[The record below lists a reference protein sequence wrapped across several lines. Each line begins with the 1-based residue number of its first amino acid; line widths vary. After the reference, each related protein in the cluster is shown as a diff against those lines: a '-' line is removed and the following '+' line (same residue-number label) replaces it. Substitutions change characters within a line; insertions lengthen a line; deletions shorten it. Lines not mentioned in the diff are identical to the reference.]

1 MSTVTSAIQAPQGLV
16 NPPPPEVTNPNKPG
30 RKTNQLQY
38 MQNVVV
44 KTLWKHQFAWPFYQP
59 VDAIKLNLPDY
70 HKIIKNPMDMG
81 TIKKRLEHNY
91 YWSASECMQD
101 FNTMFT
107 NCYIYNKPTDDIVL
121 MAQALEKIFLQKVAQ
136 MPQEEVELLPP
147 VPKGKARKSAASA
160 HNAGA
165 QHAAAVSSVSP
176 PAPFQS
182 VPPSVSQTPVIA
194 ATPVPTITANVAP
207 IAAPPAAAPPP
218 PPPPAAPIMPV
229 VPPTPPIVKKKG
241 VKRKA
246 DTTTPTTS
254 AITASR
260 SESPTPLLD
269 PKQAKVVAR
278 RESGGRPIKPPKKD
292 LEDGEVPQHA
302 GKKGK
307 LSEHL
312 KYCDSILKEMLSKKH
327 AAYAWPFYKPVDAE
341 ALELHDYHD
350 IIKHPMDLSTV
361 KKKMDSREYQDAQG
375 FAADIRLMFSNCY
388 KYNPPDHEVVAM
400 ARKLQDV
407 FEMRFAKM
415 PDEPAEPP
423 PPPPPTAPVVSKSTE
438 SSHSSEE
445 SSSDSDSSDS
455 EEERAT
461 RLAELQ
467 EQDCSRSLRQ
477 CYKVNDSRD
486 WNGWNL
492 KAVHEQLAALSQA
505 PVNKPKKKREKKEK
519 EKKKKDKEKE
529 KEKEKHKAKA
539 EEEKKAKVA
548 QPTKQAQQKK
558 APAKKANSLPTVNRQ
573 PKKGGKQASA
583 TYDSDEE
590 EEGLPMTYDEKR
602 QLSLDINRLPGEK
615 LGRVVHIIQSREPS
629 LRDSNPD
636 EIEIDFE
643 TLKPTTLRE
652 LERYVKSC
660 LQKKQ
665 RKPFAASGKKQAA
678 KSKEELAQEK
688 KKELE
693 KRLQDVSGQLNNN
706 KKPAKKEKP
715 GSAPSGGPSRLS
727 SSSSSES
734 GSSSSSGSSSDS
746 SDSE

>member
-1 MSTVTSAIQAPQGLV
+1 MSGVTSAIQAPQGPV

-147 VPKGKARKSAASA
+147 VPKGKGRKPAAGTQS
-160 HNAGA
+160 AGA
-165 QHAAAVSSVSP
+165 QQAVAVSSISP

-182 VPPSVSQTPVIA
+182 VPPAVSQTPVIA
-194 ATPVPTITANVAP
+194 ATPVPTITANVP
-207 IAAPPAAAPPP
+207 PVTAPPAAA

-229 VPPTPPIVKKKG
+229 VPPTPPVVKKKG

-260 SESPTPLLD
+260 SESPTPLSD
-269 PKQAKVVAR
+269 PKQAKIIAR

-415 PDEPAEPP
+415 PDEPAEAP

-467 EQDCSRSLRQ
+467 EQ
-477 CYKVNDSRD
+477 
-486 WNGWNL
+486 L

-505 PVNKPKKKREKKEK
+505 PVNKPKKKKEKKEK

-529 KEKEKHKAKA
+529 KEKHKVKA
-539 EEEKKAKVA
+539 EEDKKPKVA
-548 QPTKQAQQKK
+548 QPPKQAQQKK
-558 APAKKANSLPTVNRQ
+558 APAKKANSTTTANRQ

-665 RKPFAASGKKQAA
+665 RKPFCKLPPEPCAPPPALG
-678 KSKEELAQEK
+678 
-688 KKELE
+688 
-693 KRLQDVSGQLNNN
+693 LNF
-706 KKPAKKEKP
+706 
-715 GSAPSGGPSRLS
+715 
-727 SSSSSES
+727 
-734 GSSSSSGSSSDS
+734 
-746 SDSE
+746 

>member
-1 MSTVTSAIQAPQGLV
+1 MSTTTTVAPTGISAAPGPV
-16 NPPPPEVTNPNKPG
+16 NPPPPEVSNPAKPG

-81 TIKKRLEHNY
+81 TIKKRLENNY

-107 NCYIYNKPTDDIVL
+107 NCYIYNK
-121 MAQALEKIFLQKVAQ
+121 KVAQ

-147 VPKGKARKSAASA
+147 APKGKGRKPAAGTQSA
-160 HNAGA
+160 GT
-165 QHAAAVSSVSP
+165 QQVAAVSSVSP
-176 PAPFQS
+176 ATPFQS
-182 VPPSVSQTPVIA
+182 VPPAVSQTPVIA
-194 ATPVPTITANVAP
+194 ATPVPTITANITSVP
-207 IAAPPAAAPPP
+207 VPPAAAPPP
-218 PPPPAAPIMPV
+218 PSTPIIPV
-229 VPPTPPIVKKKG
+229 VPPTPPVVKKKG

-260 SESPTPLLD
+260 SESPPPLSD

-302 GKKGK
+302 GKRGK

-312 KYCDSILKEMLSKKH
+312 RHCDSILKEMLSKKH

-350 IIKHPMDLSTV
+350 IVKHPMDLSTV
-361 KKKMDSREYQDAQG
+361 KKKMDSREYPDAQG
-375 FAADIRLMFSNCY
+375 FAADVRLMFSNCY

-415 PDEPAEPP
+415 PDEPVEAPALP
-423 PPPPPTAPVVSKSTE
+423 APAAPVLSKGAE
-438 SSHSSEE
+438 SSRSSEE
-445 SSSDSDSSDS
+445 SSSDSGSSDS

-467 EQDCSRSLRQ
+467 EQ
-477 CYKVNDSRD
+477 
-486 WNGWNL
+486 L

-505 PVNKPKKKREKKEK
+505 PVNKPKRRKEKKEK
-519 EKKKKDKEKE
+519 EKKRKDKDKDKER
-529 KEKEKHKAKA
+529 HKAKS
-539 EEEKKAKVA
+539 EDEKKAKVA
-548 QPTKQAQQKK
+548 PPAKQAQPKK
-558 APAKKANSLPTVNRQ
+558 APAKKASSTAAASRQ

-583 TYDSDEE
+583 SYDSEEE
-590 EEGLPMTYDEKR
+590 EEGLPMSYDEKR

-665 RKPFAASGKKQAA
+665 RKPFSTSGKKQAA

-693 KRLQDVSGQLNNN
+693 KRLQDVSGQLSNN
-706 KKPAKKEKP
+706 KKPAKKEKA

-727 SSSSSES
+727 SSSSSGS

>member
-1 MSTVTSAIQAPQGLV
+1 MSAVASATQAPQGPA
-16 NPPPPEVTNPNKPG
+16 NPPPPEVTNPAKPG

-147 VPKGKARKSAASA
+147 VPKGKARKAATTA

-165 QHAAAVSSVSP
+165 PHPATTAVSSVTP
-176 PAPFQS
+176 PAPFQN
-182 VPPSVSQTPVIA
+182 VPPTVSQTPVIA
-194 ATPVPTITANVAP
+194 VTPVPTITATIAP
-207 IAAPPAAAPPP
+207 IASPPATVPPPPPP

-269 PKQAKVVAR
+269 AKQAKVVAR

-292 LEDGEVPQHA
+292 LEDGEIPQHA

-307 LSEHL
+307 LTEHL

-361 KKKMDSREYQDAQG
+361 KKKMDSREYPDAQG

-423 PPPPPTAPVVSKSTE
+423 PPPPPAAPVVSKSME

-467 EQDCSRSLRQ
+467 EQ
-477 CYKVNDSRD
+477 
-486 WNGWNL
+486 L

-505 PVNKPKKKREKKEK
+505 PVNKPKKKKEKKEK

-529 KEKEKHKAKA
+529 KEKEKHKVKAA

-548 QPTKQAQQKK
+548 PPAKQAQQKK
-558 APAKKANSLPTVNRQ
+558 APAKKANSTTTANRQ
-573 PKKGGKQASA
+573 PKKGGKQPPA
-583 TYDSDEE
+583 TYDSNEE

-665 RKPFAASGKKQAA
+665 RKPFSASGKKQAA
-678 KSKEELAQEK
+678 KSKEEMAQEK

-706 KKPAKKEKP
+706 KKPAKKEKS

-734 GSSSSSGSSSDS
+734 GSSSSSESSSDS

>member
-1 MSTVTSAIQAPQGLV
+1 MSTTTTVAPAGIPAAPGPV
-16 NPPPPEVTNPNKPG
+16 NPPPPEVSNPSKPG

-81 TIKKRLEHNY
+81 TIKKRLENNY

-147 VPKGKARKSAASA
+147 APKGKGRKPA
-160 HNAGA
+160 AGA
-165 QHAAAVSSVSP
+165 QSTGTQQVAAVSSVSP
-176 PAPFQS
+176 ATPFQS
-182 VPPSVSQTPVIA
+182 VPPTVSQTPVIA
-194 ATPVPTITANVAP
+194 ATPVPTITANVTSVP
-207 IAAPPAAAPPP
+207 VPPAAAPPP
-218 PPPPAAPIMPV
+218 PATPIVPV
-229 VPPTPPIVKKKG
+229 VPPTPPVVKKKG

-260 SESPTPLLD
+260 SESPPPLSD

-312 KYCDSILKEMLSKKH
+312 RYCDSILREMLSKKH

-361 KKKMDSREYQDAQG
+361 KRKMDGREYPDAQG
-375 FAADIRLMFSNCY
+375 FAADVRLMFSNCY

-415 PDEPAEPP
+415 PDEPVE
-423 PPPPPTAPVVSKSTE
+423 APALPAPAAPMVSKGAE
-438 SSHSSEE
+438 SSRSSEE
-445 SSSDSDSSDS
+445 SSSDSGSSDS

-467 EQDCSRSLRQ
+467 EQ
-477 CYKVNDSRD
+477 
-486 WNGWNL
+486 L

-505 PVNKPKKKREKKEK
+505 PVNKPKKKKEKKEK

-529 KEKEKHKAKA
+529 KEKHKVKA

-548 QPTKQAQQKK
+548 PPAKQAQQKK
-558 APAKKANSLPTVNRQ
+558 APAKKANSTTAAGRQ
-573 PKKGGKQASA
+573 LKKGGKQASA
-583 TYDSDEE
+583 SYDSEEE
-590 EEGLPMTYDEKR
+590 EEGLPMSYDEKR

-665 RKPFAASGKKQAA
+665 RKPFSASGKKQAA

-693 KRLQDVSGQLNNN
+693 KRLQDVSGQLSSS
-706 KKPAKKEKP
+706 KKPARKEKP

>member
-1 MSTVTSAIQAPQGLV
+1 MSTTATVAPAGIPAAPGPV
-16 NPPPPEVTNPNKPG
+16 NPPPPEVSNPAKPG

-81 TIKKRLEHNY
+81 TIKKRLENNY

-147 VPKGKARKSAASA
+147 APKGKGRKPAAGTQSA
-160 HNAGA
+160 GT
-165 QHAAAVSSVSP
+165 QQVAAVSSVSP
-176 PAPFQS
+176 ATPFQN
-182 VPPSVSQTPVIA
+182 VPPTVSQTPVIA
-194 ATPVPTITANVAP
+194 ATPVPTITANITSVP
-207 IAAPPAAAPPP
+207 VTPAAAPPP
-218 PPPPAAPIMPV
+218 PAAPIIPV
-229 VPPTPPIVKKKG
+229 VPPTPPVIKKKG

-260 SESPTPLLD
+260 SESPPPLSD

-302 GKKGK
+302 GKKGR

-312 KYCDSILKEMLSKKH
+312 RHCDSILKEMLSKKH

-361 KKKMDSREYQDAQG
+361 KKKMDSREYPDAQG

-415 PDEPAEPP
+415 PDEPVE
-423 PPPPPTAPVVSKSTE
+423 APALPAPAAPAVSKGTE
-438 SSHSSEE
+438 SSRSSEE
-445 SSSDSDSSDS
+445 SSSDSGSSDS

-467 EQDCSRSLRQ
+467 EQ
-477 CYKVNDSRD
+477 
-486 WNGWNL
+486 L

-505 PVNKPKKKREKKEK
+505 PVNKPKRKKEKKEK
-519 EKKKKDKEKE
+519 EKKKKDKEKD
-529 KEKEKHKAKA
+529 KERHRAKS
-539 EEEKKAKVA
+539 EDEKKAKA
-548 QPTKQAQQKK
+548 APPTKQAPPKK
-558 APAKKANSLPTVNRQ
+558 APAKKANSTTTASRQ
-573 PKKGGKQASA
+573 LKKGGKQASA
-583 TYDSDEE
+583 SYDSEEE
-590 EEGLPMTYDEKR
+590 EEGLPMSYDEKR

-665 RKPFAASGKKQAA
+665 RKPFSTSGRKQAA

-693 KRLQDVSGQLNNN
+693 KRLQDVSGQLSNN

>member
-1 MSTVTSAIQAPQGLV
+1 MSTTTTVAPAGIPAAPGPV
-16 NPPPPEVTNPNKPG
+16 NPPPPEVSNPGKPG

-81 TIKKRLEHNY
+81 TIKKRLENNY

-147 VPKGKARKSAASA
+147 APKGKGRKPSAGVQSA
-160 HNAGA
+160 GT
-165 QHAAAVSSVSP
+165 QQVAAVSSVSP
-176 PAPFQS
+176 ATPFQS
-182 VPPSVSQTPVIA
+182 VPPTVSQTPVIA
-194 ATPVPTITANVAP
+194 ATPVPTITANVTSVP
-207 IAAPPAAAPPP
+207 VPPAAAPPP
-218 PPPPAAPIMPV
+218 PATPIVPV
-229 VPPTPPIVKKKG
+229 VPPTPPVVKKKG

-260 SESPTPLLD
+260 SESPPPLSD

-312 KYCDSILKEMLSKKH
+312 RYCDSILREMLSKKH

-361 KKKMDSREYQDAQG
+361 KRKMDGREYPDAQG
-375 FAADIRLMFSNCY
+375 FAADVRLMFSNCY

-415 PDEPAEPP
+415 PDEPVEAPALP
-423 PPPPPTAPVVSKSTE
+423 APAAPVVSKGAE
-438 SSHSSEE
+438 SSRSSEE
-445 SSSDSDSSDS
+445 SSSDSGSSDS

-467 EQDCSRSLRQ
+467 EQ
-477 CYKVNDSRD
+477 
-486 WNGWNL
+486 L

-505 PVNKPKKKREKKEK
+505 PVNKPKKKKEKKEK

-529 KEKEKHKAKA
+529 KEKHKVKA

-548 QPTKQAQQKK
+548 PPAKQAQQKK
-558 APAKKANSLPTVNRQ
+558 APAKKANSTTVAGRQ
-573 PKKGGKQASA
+573 LKKGSKQASA
-583 TYDSDEE
+583 SYDSEEE
-590 EEGLPMTYDEKR
+590 EEGLPMSYDEKR

-665 RKPFAASGKKQAA
+665 RKPFSASGKKQAA

-693 KRLQDVSGQLNNN
+693 KRLQDVSGQLSSS
-706 KKPAKKEKP
+706 KKPTRKEKP